1 PDAAL
6 LSETLDRD
14 QSGVRP
20 PHSKE
25 TPKRIILFAAVVIVA
40 GLHSNVRAQDL
51 DPRAYSRS
59 PVGTNFIV
67 FAYGHQSG
75 DVLVDSTLPL
85 TDVQVKLNSMSFGYG
100 RTFGLAGRQ
109 ANASLVMP
117 YVRGTVKGTVFE
129 TQTQVSRSGMA
140 DLRARFSL
148 NLIGSPAMSPKEFAT
163 TKTKTLLG
171 ASVTVVAPNGQ
182 YDPNRLVNLG
192 SNRWSVKPE
201 VGLSHPLGRWTF
213 EFNGGVWFFTE
224 NKNFFG
230 GVRRRQKPIASLQ
243 GHVIYTVRPRMW
255 IAFDSTYFQGGRTI
269 TNGLLNSDLQKNSRI
284 GATFSLP
291 LTQHHSLKFLAAKGL
306 TTRIGS
312 DLTLFSVAWQYSWFS
327 KQK

>member
-1 PDAAL
+1 MRLIFLFTL
-6 LSETLDRD
+6 LIGFRSE
-14 QSGVRP
+14 
-20 PHSKE
+20 
-25 TPKRIILFAAVVIVA
+25 IL
-40 GLHSNVRAQDL
+40 AQDL

-59 PVGTNFIV
+59 PIGTNFIV
-67 FAYGHQSG
+67 FSYGHHSG
-75 DVLVDSTLPL
+75 DVLVDSALPL
-85 TDVQVKLNSMSFGYG
+85 TDVSVGLNTMAFGYG

-109 ANASLVMP
+109 ANATLVLP
-117 YVRGTVKGTVFE
+117 YVQGTVKGTVFE
-129 TQTQVSRSGMA
+129 TQTQVRRSGMA

-171 ASVTVVAPNGQ
+171 ASITVVAPNGQ

-192 SNRWSVKPE
+192 ANRWSFKPE
-201 VGLSHPLGRWTF
+201 IGLSHPLNRWTF
-213 EFNGGVWFFTE
+213 EFNGGVWLFTE
-224 NKNFFG
+224 NKDFFG
-230 GVRRRQKPIASLQ
+230 GARRKQKPVASFQ

-255 IAFDSTYFQGGRTI
+255 VAFNSTYFQGGRTV
-269 TNGLLNSDLQKNSRI
+269 TNGTINQDLQKNSRV

-291 LTQHHSLKFLAAKGL
+291 LSQHHSVKFLMAKGL
-306 TTRIGS
+306 TTRIGG